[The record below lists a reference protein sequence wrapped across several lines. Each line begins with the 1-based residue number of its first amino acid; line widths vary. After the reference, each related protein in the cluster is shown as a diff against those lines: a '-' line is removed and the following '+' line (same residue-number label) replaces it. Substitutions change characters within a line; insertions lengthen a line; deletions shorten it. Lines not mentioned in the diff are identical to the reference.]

1 MDSSNQDADT
11 GRASALRDTGMR
23 KDQPDI
29 DMSPEI
35 RELWESEGRFRVY
48 AGELLAE
55 FIGSFP
61 ETLSS
66 YSEEY
71 PTPWGRVRFTA
82 AREDGRRIYRLR
94 RSGF

>member
-1 MDSSNQDADT
+1 
-11 GRASALRDTGMR
+11 MR

-66 YSEEY
+66 YLKS
-71 PTPWGRVRFTA
+71 TPRRGAACGSLPRARTAEGFTA
-82 AREDGRRIYRLR
+82 
-94 RSGF
+94 